1 MKWSATLIGTTDT
14 DCLAQQT
21 QSHDSLMTTEPNFY
35 VLGSK
40 SHNRW
45 SNFLFQNG
53 LDQIRMLFSVIA
65 DRDNLNL
72 YDTPLPT

>member
-1 MKWSATLIGTTDT
+1 MKWSASLIGTEGT

-21 QSHDSLMTTEPNFY
+21 QSQDSLMTTEPNFY